1 MTVVEISFRCS
12 VPAVL
17 DVLVVATGLDLD
29 VLATG
34 LADEGTVRS
43 TAGRTSGVT
52 WL

>member
-1 MTVVEISFRCS
+1 M
-12 VPAVL
+12 AL
-17 DVLVVATGLDLD
+17 DVLATGLDFD